1 MVCVVS
7 TTNSTVAASADRS
20 SSDIPSS
27 SIAQRDHE
35 PWRSGVSAERR
46 NSWEQQPAAL
56 CRDAATA
63 VRFMESLLWFLR
75 MHWDHEPPPPFGH
88 PLPLGGGEGGVR
100 GVHGE
105 NRGKKSGKPHKR
117 FAGHLKKSW

>member
-1 MVCVVS
+1 MS
-7 TTNSTVAASADRS
+7 LSLQFMESLHD
-20 SSDIPSS
+20 S
-27 SIAQRDHE
+27 SIAHWDHE
-35 PWRSGVSAERR
+35 SWRSGVSAERR

-56 CRDAATA
+56 CRDAATG

-88 PLPLGGGEGGVR
+88 PLPLGGALGGGEGGVR

-105 NRGKKSGKPHKR
+105 NRGKKSGKSHKR
-117 FAGHLKKSW
+117 FAG